1 MYEGK
6 IKLIE
11 YQGRE
16 LRFLNQ
22 RSRNWTH
29 PYPYGENDDST
40 LSSAGCGIFSI
51 AHVVELSLIHIS
63 TARCAPRG

>member
-40 LSSAGCGIFSI
+40 LSSAGCGIFS
-51 AHVVELSLIHIS
+51 LSLIHI
-63 TARCAPRG
+63 